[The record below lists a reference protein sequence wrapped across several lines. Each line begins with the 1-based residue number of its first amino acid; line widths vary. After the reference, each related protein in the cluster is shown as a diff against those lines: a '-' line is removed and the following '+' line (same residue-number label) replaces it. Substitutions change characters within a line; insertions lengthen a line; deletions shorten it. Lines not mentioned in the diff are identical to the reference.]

1 MLTYIVNISKSPSNP
16 GYQPGGRLNE
26 NIEINAQDPYSARE
40 LVEAQNS
47 SGGYR
52 VMSVTVKPGRPAGW

>member
-1 MLTYIVNISKSPSNP
+1 MLTYIVNISKNPSNP
-16 GYQPGGRLNE
+16 SYQPGGRLNE
-26 NIEINAQDPYSARE
+26 NIEINANDPYSARA
-40 LVEAQNS
+40 LVEAQYC